1 MSPPSAIPPALSR
14 VEGPALDRAPGRV
27 EARQVTVLGLGLFGG
42 GAGAAR
48 YFAERGARVIV
59 SDLRDASRLAESL
72 KALEGLP
79 IEFRLGPASGGAE
92 DFAGSDLVV
101 VNPGVPPE
109 SPALAA
115 AQRCGARLD
124 TEINL
129 LLRLCPAPVAAVT
142 GTNGKSTTV
151 ALLGEMLRQT
161 GRKTWVG
168 GNLGGSLLP
177 QVDEIAAG
185 DIVVLEI
192 SSFQSQRLA
201 WAGLSPHLGAVLNL
215 TPNHLDRHR
224 DMAEYAEAKRQLLL
238 RQGPG
243 DFAVLNGQD
252 PVLRTWTEAGLGRKL
267 FFGAEPEAPAGIR
280 LDGETVRLWRDGKRL
295 EISLAQMRIPGAHNR
310 FNAACAAAS
319 AWLLGAEPKAIEA
332 ALADF
337 PGLPDR
343 IEFVAESGGVRY
355 YNDSIATTPESTM
368 VALEAF
374 REPIVLIAGG
384 SSKNLSFE
392 EVGRRIARRAKAVIL
407 IGATAPELERAIRA
421 GAEAF
426 TAEAES
432 APGTAHERTPRTKA
446 VSDNAVLGVLCASA
460 VKPAVVCPPIHAA
473 KSLEEAVRLA
483 SRIARPGEVV
493 LMSPACAS
501 FDMFRNYAERGEKFR
516 EFVRRLTILETT
528 DEHR

>member
-1 MSPPSAIPPALSR
+1 MRPLRAIPQ
-14 VEGPALDRAPGRV
+14 
-27 EARQVTVLGLGLFGG
+27 QVTILGLGLFGG

-59 SDLRDASRLAESL
+59 SDLRPAPDLAESL
-72 KALEGLP
+72 KALDGLP
-79 IEFRLGPASGGAE
+79 IEFRLGPASGGKE
-92 DFAGSDLVV
+92 DFAGSELVV
-101 VNPGVPPE
+101 VNPAVPPE
-109 SPALAA
+109 SPALAM

-151 ALLGEMLRQT
+151 ALLGEMMRQA

-177 QVDEIAAG
+177 QMDEMAAG
-185 DIVVLEI
+185 DIAVIEI

-201 WAGLSPHLGAVLNL
+201 WAGLSPHLGVVLNL

-243 DFAVLNGQD
+243 DFAVLNGED
-252 PVLRTWTEAGLGRKL
+252 AILRTWTDAGDARKL
-267 FFGAEPEAPAGIR
+267 FFGAEPDAPAGIR
-280 LDGETVRLWRDGKRL
+280 IAGETVRLWRDGQRA
-295 EISLAQMRIPGAHNR
+295 EIALARMRIPGAHNR
-310 FNAACAAAS
+310 LNAACAAAS

-332 ALADF
+332 ALAAF

-343 IEFVAESGGVRY
+343 LELVAESGGVRY
-355 YNDSIATTPESTM
+355 YNDSIATTPESTLA
-368 VALEAF
+368 ALETF

-384 SSKNLSFE
+384 SSKNLSFAE
-392 EVGRRIARRAKAVIL
+392 LGRRIARRAKAAVL
-407 IGATAPELERAIRA
+407 LGATAPEIERAIRA
-421 GAEAF
+421 GG
-426 TAEAES
+426 
-432 APGTAHERTPRTKA
+432 API
-446 VSDNAVLGVLCASA
+446 
-460 VKPAVVCPPIHAA
+460 PPVHRA

-483 SRIARPGEVV
+483 HCIVRPGEVV
-493 LMSPACAS
+493 LLSPACAS
-501 FDMFRNYAERGEKFR
+501 FDMFRNYAERGQRFR
-516 EFVRRLTILETT
+516 ELVRGL
-528 DEHR
+528 

>member
-1 MSPPSAIPPALSR
+1 MRRPKQGRGARAIP
-14 VEGPALDRAPGRV
+14 
-27 EARQVTVLGLGLFGG
+27 RQVTVLGLGLFGG

-59 SDLRDASRLAESL
+59 SDLRDAAGLAESL
-72 KALEGLP
+72 QALEGLP
-79 IEFRLGPASGGAE
+79 IEFRLGPVSGGEE
-92 DFAGSDLVV
+92 DFAGSELVV
-101 VNPGVPPE
+101 VNPAVPPD
-109 SPALAA
+109 SPALAT

-124 TEINL
+124 AEINL
-129 LLRLCPAPVAAVT
+129 FLRLCPAPVAAVT

-151 ALLGEMLRQT
+151 ALLGEMMRQA

-185 DIVVLEI
+185 DIVVIEV

-243 DFAVLNGQD
+243 DFAVLNSDD
-252 PVLRTWTEAGLGRKL
+252 PILRTWTDAGRGRKM
-267 FFGAEPEAPAGIR
+267 FFGAAPEAPEGIR
-280 LDGETVRLWRDGKRL
+280 LAGETVRLWRDGRRA
-295 EISLAQMRIPGAHNR
+295 EIPLARMRIPGAHNR

-332 ALADF
+332 ALAGF

-343 IEFVAESGGVRY
+343 IELVAETGGVRY

-368 VALEAF
+368 AALEAF

-384 SSKNLSFE
+384 SSKNLSFA
-392 EVGRRIARRAKAVIL
+392 EVGRRIARRAKAVVL
-407 IGATAPELERAIRA
+407 IGATAPEIERAIRA
-421 GAEAF
+421 GGE
-426 TAEAES
+426 
-432 APGTAHERTPRTKA
+432 
-446 VSDNAVLGVLCASA
+446 
-460 VKPAVVCPPIHAA
+460 PAPPIHPAE
-473 KSLEEAVRLA
+473 SLEDAVRLA
-483 SRIARPGEVV
+483 QRIARPGDVV
-493 LMSPACAS
+493 LLSPACAS
-501 FDMFRNYAERGEKFR
+501 FDMFRNYAERGRKFR
-516 EFVRRLTILETT
+516 EAVRGL
-528 DEHR
+528 

>member
-1 MSPPSAIPPALSR
+1 M
-14 VEGPALDRAPGRV
+14 
-27 EARQVTVLGLGLFGG
+27 
-42 GAGAAR
+42 
-48 YFAERGARVIV
+48 
-59 SDLRDASRLAESL
+59 
-72 KALEGLP
+72 
-79 IEFRLGPASGGAE
+79 
-92 DFAGSDLVV
+92 
-101 VNPGVPPE
+101 
-109 SPALAA
+109 

-151 ALLGEMLRQT
+151 ALLGEMMRQA

-177 QVDEIAAG
+177 QVDEMAAG

-201 WAGLSPHLGAVLNL
+201 WASLSPHLGAVLNL

-243 DFAVLNGQD
+243 DFAVLNGED
-252 PVLRTWTEAGLGRKL
+252 PLLRAWSDAGRGRKL
-267 FFGAEPEAPAGIR
+267 FFGAEPDAPAGIR
-280 LDGETVRLWRDGKRL
+280 LEGETVRLWRDGARV
-295 EISLAQMRIPGAHNR
+295 EISLARMRIPGAHNR

-332 ALADF
+332 ALAAF

-343 IEFVAESGGVRY
+343 IELVAESGGVRY
-355 YNDSIATTPESTM
+355 YNDSIATTPESTLA
-368 VALEAF
+368 ALEAF

-384 SSKNLSFE
+384 SSKNLSFD
-392 EVGRRIARRAKAVIL
+392 EVGRRIARRAKAVVL
-407 IGATAPELERAIRA
+407 IGATAPEIERAIRA
-421 GAEAF
+421 GATDL
-426 TAEAES
+426 TAECAENAEKEISEDSVS
-432 APGTAHERTPRTKA
+432 ASSAH
-446 VSDNAVLGVLCASA
+446 SA

-473 KSLEEAVRLA
+473 KSLEEAIRLA
-483 SRIARPGEVV
+483 GRIARPGEVV

-501 FDMFRNYAERGEKFR
+501 FDMFRNYAERGQKFR
-516 EFVRRLTILETT
+516 EAVRALNRRE
-528 DEHR
+528 

>member
-1 MSPPSAIPPALSR
+1 MRPPPVRLRSGRPEHGRGARAIP
-14 VEGPALDRAPGRV
+14 
-27 EARQVTVLGLGLFGG
+27 RQVTILGLGLFGG

-59 SDLRDASRLAESL
+59 SDLRPAASLAESL

-79 IEFRLGPASGGAE
+79 IEFRLGPASGGKE
-92 DFAGSDLVV
+92 DFAGSELVV
-101 VNPGVPPE
+101 VNPAVPPE
-109 SPALAA
+109 SPALAL

-124 TEINL
+124 AEINL

-151 ALLGEMLRQT
+151 ALLGEMMRQA
-161 GRKTWVG
+161 GRRTWVG

-177 QVDEIAAG
+177 QVDEMAAG
-185 DIVVLEI
+185 DIVVIEV

-243 DFAVLNGQD
+243 DFAVLNGED
-252 PVLRTWTEAGLGRKL
+252 PILRTWTDAGRGRKL
-267 FFGAEPEAPAGIR
+267 FFGAEAEAPAGIR
-280 LDGETVRLWRDGKRL
+280 LAGETVRLWRDGRHA
-295 EISLAQMRIPGAHNR
+295 EIALARMRIPGAHNR

-332 ALADF
+332 ALAAF

-343 IEFVAESGGVRY
+343 LELVAESGGVRY

-392 EVGRRIARRAKAVIL
+392 EVGRRIARRAKAVVL
-407 IGATAPELERAIRA
+407 IGATAPEIERAIRA
-421 GAEAF
+421 AGE
-426 TAEAES
+426 
-432 APGTAHERTPRTKA
+432 P
-446 VSDNAVLGVLCASA
+446 V
-460 VKPAVVCPPIHAA
+460 PPIHPAE
-473 KSLEEAVRLA
+473 SLEEAVRLA
-483 SRIARPGEVV
+483 HRIARPGDVV
-493 LMSPACAS
+493 LLSPACAS
-501 FDMFRNYAERGEKFR
+501 FDMFRNYAERGRKFR
-516 EFVRRLTILETT
+516 EAVRGL
-528 DEHR
+528 

>member
-1 MSPPSAIPPALSR
+1 M
-14 VEGPALDRAPGRV
+14 
-27 EARQVTVLGLGLFGG
+27 
-42 GAGAAR
+42 
-48 YFAERGARVIV
+48 IV
-59 SDLRDASRLAESL
+59 SDLRDAAALAESL
-72 KALEGLP
+72 QALEGLP
-79 IEFRLGPASGGAE
+79 IEFRLGPASGGKE
-92 DFAGSDLVV
+92 DFAGSELVV
-101 VNPGVPPE
+101 VNPAVPPE
-109 SPALAA
+109 SPALAT
-115 AQRCGARLD
+115 AQACGARLD
-124 TEINL
+124 AEINL

-151 ALLGEMLRQT
+151 ALLGEMMRQA

-177 QVDEIAAG
+177 QVDEMAAG
-185 DIVVLEI
+185 DIVVIEV

-243 DFAVLNGQD
+243 DFAVLNGED
-252 PVLRTWTEAGLGRKL
+252 PVLRTWTDAGRGRKL

-280 LDGETVRLWRDGKRL
+280 LDGETVRLWRDGRRAPSAMLGRPERRQRAEIALARMRL
-295 EISLAQMRIPGAHNR
+295 PGAHNR

-332 ALADF
+332 ALAEF

-343 IEFVAESGGVRY
+343 IELVAETGGVRY

-368 VALEAF
+368 AALEAF

-392 EVGRRIARRAKAVIL
+392 EVGRRIARRAKAVVL
-407 IGATAPELERAIRA
+407 IGATAPEIERAIRA
-421 GAEAF
+421 GG
-426 TAEAES
+426 S
-432 APGTAHERTPRTKA
+432 ADAADPSGEEPRGRRPA
-446 VSDNAVLGVLCASA
+446 GPSHRAARRRGAPVAGVRQFRHVPQL
-460 VKPAVVCPPIHAA
+460 
-473 KSLEEAVRLA
+473 RG
-483 SRIARPGEVV
+483 ARPEV
-493 LMSPACAS
+493 P
-501 FDMFRNYAERGEKFR
+501 RGGPRPVTQPRWRTVQCE
-516 EFVRRLTILETT
+516 VPG
-528 DEHR
+528 

>member
-1 MSPPSAIPPALSR
+1 MRPPPVRLRSGRPEHGRGARAIP
-14 VEGPALDRAPGRV
+14 
-27 EARQVTVLGLGLFGG
+27 RQVTILGLGLFGG

-59 SDLRDASRLAESL
+59 SDLRPAASLAESL

-79 IEFRLGPASGGAE
+79 IEFRLGPASGGKE
-92 DFAGSDLVV
+92 DFAGSELVI
-101 VNPGVPPE
+101 VNPAVPPD
-109 SPALAA
+109 SPSLAM

-124 TEINL
+124 AEINL

-151 ALLGEMLRQT
+151 ALLGEMMRQA
-161 GRKTWVG
+161 GRRTWVG

-177 QVDEIAAG
+177 QVDEMAAG
-185 DIVVLEI
+185 DIVVIEV

-243 DFAVLNGQD
+243 DFAVLNGED
-252 PVLRTWTEAGLGRKL
+252 PILRTWTDAGRGRKL
-267 FFGAEPEAPAGIR
+267 FFGAEAEAPAGIR
-280 LDGETVRLWRDGKRL
+280 LAGETVRLWRDGRHA
-295 EISLAQMRIPGAHNR
+295 EIALARMRIPGAHNR

-332 ALADF
+332 ALAAF

-343 IEFVAESGGVRY
+343 LELVAESGGVRY

-392 EVGRRIARRAKAVIL
+392 EVGRRIARRAKAVVL
-407 IGATAPELERAIRA
+407 IGATAPEIERAIRA
-421 GAEAF
+421 AGE
-426 TAEAES
+426 
-432 APGTAHERTPRTKA
+432 P
-446 VSDNAVLGVLCASA
+446 V
-460 VKPAVVCPPIHAA
+460 PPIHPAE
-473 KSLEEAVRLA
+473 SLEEAVRLA
-483 SRIARPGEVV
+483 HRIARPGDVV
-493 LMSPACAS
+493 LLSPACAS
-501 FDMFRNYAERGEKFR
+501 FDMFRNYAERGQKFR
-516 EFVRRLTILETT
+516 ELVRSL
-528 DEHR
+528 

>member
-1 MSPPSAIPPALSR
+1 MRPPVRLRSGRPAHR
-14 VEGPALDRAPGRV
+14 QGARAVP
-27 EARQVTVLGLGLFGG
+27 RQVTILGLGLFGG

-59 SDLRDASRLAESL
+59 SDLRPAAALAESL
-72 KALEGLP
+72 KALDGLP
-79 IEFRLGPASGGAE
+79 IEFRLGPASGGKE
-92 DFAGSDLVV
+92 DFAGSELVV
-101 VNPGVPPE
+101 VNPAVPPE
-109 SPALAA
+109 SPALAT
-115 AQRCGARLD
+115 AQACGARLD
-124 TEINL
+124 AEINL

-151 ALLGEMLRQT
+151 ALLGEMMRQA

-177 QVDEIAAG
+177 QVEEMAAG
-185 DIVVLEI
+185 DIVVLEV

-238 RQGPG
+238 HQGPG
-243 DFAVLNGQD
+243 DFAVLNGED
-252 PVLRTWTEAGLGRKL
+252 PVLRTWTDAGRGRKL

-280 LDGETVRLWRDGKRL
+280 LEGETIRLWRDRRRAPLGHARGALSGVERAEIALARMRL
-295 EISLAQMRIPGAHNR
+295 PGAHNR

-319 AWLLGAEPKAIEA
+319 AWLLGAAPKAIEA
-332 ALADF
+332 ALAEF

-343 IEFVAESGGVRY
+343 LELVAETGGVRY

-392 EVGRRIARRAKAVIL
+392 EIGRRIARRAKAVVL
-407 IGATAPELERAIRA
+407 IGATAPEIERAIRA
-421 GAEAF
+421 GA
-426 TAEAES
+426 
-432 APGTAHERTPRTKA
+432 APT
-446 VSDNAVLGVLCASA
+446 
-460 VKPAVVCPPIHAA
+460 PPIHPA
-473 KSLEEAVRLA
+473 KSLEDAVRLA
-483 SRIARPGEVV
+483 HRIARPGDVV
-493 LMSPACAS
+493 LLSPACAS
-501 FDMFRNYAERGEKFR
+501 FDMFRNYAERGQKFR
-516 EFVRRLTILETT
+516 EAVRGL
-528 DEHR
+528 